1 MCQTAAVVDHAFA
14 DLSLA
19 ALYDR
24 LNPWGPGDAFYLGL
38 LREAGSVLDIGCG
51 TGQLLRRARAEG
63 HRGRLMGLDPAA
75 AMLVQARRE
84 RPDIEWVLGDVRV
97 RHWEQD
103 FDLVVMTGHAFQEL
117 LTDEDIRTCLHA
129 ARAALR
135 DGGRFVFET
144 RNPGARAW
152 ERWTPDR
159 VHEIIAADGTAV
171 RVWHEVR
178 GEGPDRGRVRFTET
192 YDGDGW
198 PAPRVVHS
206 VLRFL
211 DAGALEDF
219 LTEAGLRVVEQYGDW
234 GRGPLTPDSP
244 EIVTVARKA

>member
-1 MCQTAAVVDHAFA
+1 MVDHAFA

-24 LNPWGPGDAFYLGL
+24 LNPWGPGDDFYLGL

-97 RHWEQD
+97 RHWRED

-159 VHEIIAADGTAV
+159 VQEIIAADGTPV

-234 GRGPLTPDSP
+234 GRGPLGPDSP